1 MRPQSD
7 IRQVIRTWVEQHGR
21 NLRPGDLHDTTPIL
35 EQRIISSLQ
44 IIDMILMLENLVER
58 PIDIGELKPGVF
70 KDIDTICR
78 TFFQEVPQHD

>member
-1 MRPQSD
+1 MRPQAD
-7 IRQVIRTWVEQHGR
+7 IRQELRTWVGQHGR
-21 NLRPGDLHDTTPIL
+21 NLQPGELRDTTPIL

-44 IIDMILMLENLVER
+44 IIDMILFLESLAER
-58 PIDIGELKPGVF
+58 PIAIGELKPGAF

>member
-7 IRQVIRTWVEQHGR
+7 VRQVIRTWVEQHGR
-21 NLRPGDLHDTTPIL
+21 NLQPEELHDTTPIL

-44 IIDMILMLENLVER
+44 IIDMILMLETLAER
-58 PIDIGELKPGVF
+58 PIDIEKLKPGAF

-78 TFFQEVPQHD
+78 TFFQEVPYHD